1 MTKYAYFCP
10 NGSMV
15 DLTEIDP
22 ATIFSAEYAA
32 QFEVVPD
39 DIEANAKKSV
49 DSAGKASYAV
59 EKFEPVAAPEGN
71 KRLSQADF
79 LATLTRAERTAL
91 RSARA
96 SNEVA
101 DDFMLMLETRKVLI
115 INDESKADLA
125 QFVTDKILS
134 QASVDAVLA
143 SAG

>member
-1 MTKYAYFCP
+1 MPKNQSIALVRLPTREKL
-10 NGSMV
+10 S
-15 DLTEIDP
+15 LLLRRQQE
-22 ATIFSAEYAA
+22 AE
-32 QFEVVPD
+32 
-39 DIEANAKKSV
+39 S
-49 DSAGKASYAV
+49 
-59 EKFEPVAAPEGN
+59 
-71 KRLSQADF
+71 RDF
-79 LATLTRAERTAL
+79 LATLRAERTAL

-134 QASVDAVLA
+134 QASVDAVIA